1 MQKMRLVPDLFFYFE
16 KGLNEVKA
24 SGLRLSLHF
33 ASSQLGTQ

>member
-1 MQKMRLVPDLFFYFE
+1 MKLVADLFFYFE

-24 SGLRLSLHF
+24 IGLWLSLHF